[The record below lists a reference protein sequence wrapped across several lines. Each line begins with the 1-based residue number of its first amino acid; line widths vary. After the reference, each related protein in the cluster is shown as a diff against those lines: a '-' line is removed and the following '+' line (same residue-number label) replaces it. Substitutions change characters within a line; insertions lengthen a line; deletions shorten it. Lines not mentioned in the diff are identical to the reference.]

1 MRSIILP
8 YFLMQLKRLILLRY
22 FITIFYSAASCLN
35 SFNNSLLYSGRIDI
49 SLTFS
54 EFLSIACF
62 GFTVFSTILLP
73 YKFLKIPINDLWTNF
88 LEAAFWASN
97 PVSNNCFYYL
107 LEKLLSDDK
116 SPYSLIYIY
125 IGSIEY
131 RVISIY

>member
-1 MRSIILP
+1 
-8 YFLMQLKRLILLRY
+8 MQLKRLILLRY

-54 EFLSIACF
+54 EFLSITCF

-88 LEAAFWASN
+88 LEAAF
-97 PVSNNCFYYL
+97 
-107 LEKLLSDDK
+107 
-116 SPYSLIYIY
+116 
-125 IGSIEY
+125 
-131 RVISIY
+131 

>member
-1 MRSIILP
+1 MSIVPLSSVYAPLQPHKSYLNVEFLKIFQRNIDPLINYLLRSIILP

-88 LEAAFWASN
+88 LEAAF
-97 PVSNNCFYYL
+97 
-107 LEKLLSDDK
+107 
-116 SPYSLIYIY
+116 
-125 IGSIEY
+125 
-131 RVISIY
+131 